1 MLQSESN
8 KTASAVK
15 QKGRSVVRQSV
26 SVQEQRQPP
35 TMTKLLDRAGDA
47 QQWWGAIAAFLV
59 DSYRVRATVRWES
72 QAEAWGE
79 TYWKGSSA
87 VVHIVPREGHLL
99 AFIPFRAAAVNRATA
114 NPALLDP
121 AARTALD
128 SYVAGESPMPAV
140 CVRSD
145 IDVDAVMRLVSLAHP
160 RKGHPCG
167 SL

>member
-1 MLQSESN
+1 MAELL
-8 KTASAVK
+8 
-15 QKGRSVVRQSV
+15 
-26 SVQEQRQPP
+26 EQ
-35 TMTKLLDRAGDA
+35 AGDA

-72 QAEAWGE
+72 QSRAWGE
-79 TYWKGSSA
+79 TYWKGSSP
-87 VVHIVPREGHLL
+87 VVHIVPCNGHLL
-99 AFIPFRAAAVNRATA
+99 AFIPFRTAAVNRATT
-114 NPALLDP
+114 NPGLLDP

-128 SYVAGESPMPAV
+128 SYVAGESPMPVV

-145 IDVDAVMRLVSLAHP
+145 VDVDAVMRLVSLAHP